1 MVGLR
6 SPFATESRSHQVLKK
21 KSAGAVLKNII
32 EGIGF
37 GFVSWAV
44 IATLVIA
51 FTGLGYWAVEKEGQ
65 LSTINTEKDGVTEEG
80 AQAESQAAK
89 LGQVAE
95 ILESKLD
102 NAEREIQRLNDAAA
116 GAEAK
121 AREYENQI
129 ASLRQGRASCEEFF
143 DGWGVEASPPS
154 IVKLFGIARE
164 ATAATD
170 CINKGDAATACRHWE
185 GLLVQIKKIGSP
197 VSDSQSEI
205 EKLIREH
212 NCKKF

>member
-1 MVGLR
+1 
-6 SPFATESRSHQVLKK
+6 
-21 KSAGAVLKNII
+21 
-32 EGIGF
+32 
-37 GFVSWAV
+37 
-44 IATLVIA
+44 
-51 FTGLGYWAVEKEGQ
+51 LGGGKGTTARHYK
-65 LSTINTEKDGVTEEG
+65 TEKDGVTEEG
-80 AQAESQAAK
+80 AQAKSLAAK

-102 NAEREIQRLNDAAA
+102 NAEREIQINDAAA
-116 GAEAK
+116 GSEAK

-143 DGWGVEASPPS
+143 DGWGIEASPPS

-164 ATAATD
+164 ATAARD
-170 CINKGDAATACRHWE
+170 CINKGDAATACKHWE

-197 VSDSQSEI
+197 VSESQIEI
-205 EKLIREH
+205 EKLMRQH

>member
-1 MVGLR
+1 MVKKI
-6 SPFATESRSHQVLKK
+6 LK
-21 KSAGAVLKNII
+21 ANRLWAWAFGAVLATA
-32 EGIGF
+32 GIM
-37 GFVSWAV
+37 
-44 IATLVIA
+44 
-51 FTGLGYWAVEKEGQ
+51 LGYYALETEGQ
-65 LSTINTEKDGVTEEG
+65 PSTDATEQG
-80 AQAESQAAK
+80 AQAKSQDAGPGPVIETLQA
-89 LGQVAE
+89 
-95 ILESKLD
+95 KLD

-170 CINKGDAATACRHWE
+170 CINKGDAATACKHWE

-212 NCKKF
+212 NCKNF